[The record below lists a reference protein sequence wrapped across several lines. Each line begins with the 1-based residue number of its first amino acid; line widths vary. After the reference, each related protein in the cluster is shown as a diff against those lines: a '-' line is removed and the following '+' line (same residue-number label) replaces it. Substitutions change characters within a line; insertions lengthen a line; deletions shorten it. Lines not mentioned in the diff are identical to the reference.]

1 MRQAATSTMQSK
13 LFNCAKC
20 SSPIAHVGGLVH
32 DALIQTALDPTIQT
46 IKRWERANSSPP
58 QLNDEIIIEM
68 TGARFHLDIEVP
80 SRHRTSAEAIE
91 LECTL
96 RRHEIFSLRVTG
108 ADITREPGFSN
119 ARLVWSARNALIAP
133 DIQLRALRTLTK
145 GPMSLEA
152 LCTMLTGVPNP
163 MAIILALACRDLV
176 ELDLFSAALS
186 PHTFVR
192 IRRTFHNYHCYK
204 FGPQH
209 DQDRPDTYSGER
221 AETLVCDVKKIQ
233 HSVKSN

>member
-1 MRQAATSTMQSK
+1 MRQAAISTTQPT
-13 LFNCAKC
+13 LFNCAKAPT
-20 SSPIAHVGGLVH
+20 PITHAGGLVH
-32 DALIQTALDPTIQT
+32 DALIQTALDPTIQA
-46 IKRWERANSSPP
+46 IKRLERANSSAP
-58 QLNDEIIIEM
+58 LMNDEIIIEM
-68 TGARFHLDIEVP
+68 KGARFHLDIEVP
-80 SRHRTSAEAIE
+80 GRHRTSAEAIE

-119 ARLVWSARNALIAP
+119 ARLVWSARNALITP

-145 GPMSLEA
+145 GPLSLEA

-163 MAIILALACRDLV
+163 MAIILALSCRDLV

-192 IRRTFHNYHCYK
+192 IRRTFHDY
-204 FGPQH
+204 
-209 DQDRPDTYSGER
+209 RR
-221 AETLVCDVKKIQ
+221 
-233 HSVKSN
+233 